1 METKEQK
8 IDAIGGIMKELI
20 KDFIGLYSD
29 MAKDI
34 VDLYSWLWEDNKE
47 TKEDNYGK
55 YNKRNTNGK

>member
-8 IDAIGGIMKELI
+8 IDAIGGIVKELI

-47 TKEDNYGK
+47 TKED
-55 YNKRNTNGK
+55 RNAR